1 MSMPE
6 NPEDLHRALA
16 FALDKYPHQVE
27 LAPVEKLLLDAAR
40 KGAKRPAYLKIAVP
54 DETVKS
60 LRGRKPAAD
69 HLLLVRL
76 PREMADRATSP
87 IILPNEVG

>member
-1 MSMPE
+1 MRMPE
-6 NPEDLHRALA
+6 NPDELHKALA
-16 FALDKYPHQVE
+16 FALDKYPHLVE
-27 LAPVEKLLLDAAR
+27 LAPIETLLLDAAR
-40 KGAKRPAYLKIAVP
+40 EGGKRPAYIKVAVP

-60 LRGRKPAAD
+60 LRGRKPSTD

-76 PREMADRATSP
+76 PREMATRAASP

>member
-1 MSMPE
+1 MAE
-6 NPEDLHRALA
+6 TPEDLHKALA
-16 FALDKYPHQVE
+16 FALEKYPHQVE
-27 LAPVEKLLLDAAR
+27 LAPVEKLLLDTAR
-40 KGAKRPAYLKIAVP
+40 EGTKRPAYLKIAVP

-60 LRGRKPAAD
+60 LRGRKQQAD

-76 PREMADRATSP
+76 PREMTDRAASP